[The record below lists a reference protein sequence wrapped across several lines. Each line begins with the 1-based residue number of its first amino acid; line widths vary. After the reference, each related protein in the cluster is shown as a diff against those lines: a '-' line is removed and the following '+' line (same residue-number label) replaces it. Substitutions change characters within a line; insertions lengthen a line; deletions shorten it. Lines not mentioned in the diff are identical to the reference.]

1 MRYKQFKNSGVKV
14 SSLAVGTWAIGGDG
28 YGEVNEKDSIEAIRT
43 MVDNGVNIIDTASS
57 YGAGHSE
64 EVVGK
69 ALRDGYRDKVLI
81 STKFGIPF
89 FKDYANDGTYDNCI
103 KECEGSL
110 KRLGTDHIDFFFM
123 HWPDPNTPVEETM
136 RALNDLKKQGKI
148 RFIGV
153 SNFSQELLEEAMQY
167 ATIDAIQPPYSM
179 VNQSAKPLMQWC
191 EGKGIDTFTYGSLGA
206 GILTGAIRELPHYD
220 KDDARYEFY
229 DFFVEP
235 KFSRVME
242 LLKSLDV
249 IAEAHNNCP
258 IAQIAIN
265 WSTQKSYVGT
275 ALCGVRNSREALEN
289 CKTFD
294 WQLTDEEIE
303 TIDKVL
309 DEMKIG

>member
-1 MRYKQFKNSGVKV
+1 MRYKQFKNADVKV

-28 YGEVNEKDSIEAIRT
+28 YGAVNEKDSIEAIRT
-43 MVDNGVNIIDTASS
+43 MIDNGVNIIDTASS

-69 ALRDGYRDKVLI
+69 AIRDGYRDKVMI
-81 STKFGIPF
+81 STKFAIPF
-89 FKDYANDGTYDNCI
+89 DKDYANDGSYENCI
-103 KECEGSL
+103 RECEGSL
-110 KRLGTDHIDFFFM
+110 KRLGTDYIDFFFM
-123 HWPDPNTPVEETM
+123 HWPDPNTPIEVTM

-153 SNFSQELLEEAMQY
+153 SNFDKPLLKEAMKY
-167 ATIDAIQPPYSM
+167 AQIDAIQPPYSM

-191 EGKGIDTFTYGSLGA
+191 ETQGIDTFTYGSLGA

-235 KFSRVME
+235 KFSRVQE
-242 LLKSLDV
+242 LLKKLDV
-249 IAEAHNNCP
+249 IADAHKKP
-258 IAQIAIN
+258 VAQVAIN

-275 ALCGVRNSREALEN
+275 ALCGVRNAKEALEN
-289 CKTFD
+289 CHTFD
-294 WQLTDEEIE
+294 WELTAEEMQLIEDTLEE
-303 TIDKVL
+303 
-309 DEMKIG
+309 MQIG